1 MNTDCFVVNS
11 LCLRPHL
18 LVHLKF
24 VAFCLL
30 FGICKQQV
38 KQYNYCMYVDQSEL
52 LTSSWTE
59 FYIISMEFS
68 VSEAQMFLLV
78 KRP

>member
-1 MNTDCFVVNS
+1 
-11 LCLRPHL
+11 
-18 LVHLKF
+18 
-24 VAFCLL
+24 
-30 FGICKQQV
+30 
-38 KQYNYCMYVDQSEL
+38 MYVNQSEL